1 MRGPRALESW
11 RETWPLFGSVSGPFK
26 TPRLYEFIGVDNYYT
41 SSSLYV
47 NLGFWARAATL
58 DEASQDLARLLAETA
73 SLGGPELDVLDCGFG
88 FADQDLYW
96 LRHYSPARITGINV
110 TPLQVELAHARVR
123 EAGLASRI
131 RLHFGSATAM
141 PFADSA
147 FDRVL
152 ALESAFHFETRSK
165 FFAEAMRVL
174 RPGGILATTDLIR
187 ADTARLDV
195 KGRLIHR
202 LHCALWRTPEVNM
215 YPRHVYAQELGRVG
229 FTNVQ
234 VKSIAADVFAP
245 YLAYGEHF
253 ERAAKGR
260 KQPSSL
266 LRVGSGVMRRLGWF
280 DQYDYVV
287 ARAEKQ

>member
-1 MRGPRALESW
+1 MRGARTLESW
-11 RETWPLFGSVSGPFK
+11 RETWPLFGAVAGPLK
-26 TPRLYEFIGVDNYYT
+26 TARLYEFIGVDNYYT

-47 NLGFWARAATL
+47 NLGFWAKAETL

-73 SLGGPELDVLDCGFG
+73 GLGPELDVLDCGFG

-96 LRHYSPARITGINV
+96 LRRYAPARITGINV
-110 TPLQVELAHARVR
+110 TPLQVELAHARVQQ
-123 EAGLASRI
+123 AGLASRI

-141 PFADSA
+141 PFADST

-165 FFAEAMRVL
+165 FFSEAMRVL

-187 ADTARLDV
+187 GETPRLDL
-195 KGRLIHR
+195 KSRLIHR

-245 YLAYGEHF
+245 YLAYGERF

-260 KQPSSL
+260 KRPSPL
-266 LRVGSGVMRRLGWF
+266 LKVGSGVMRKVGWF

>member
-1 MRGPRALESW
+1 MRFARTIESW

-47 NLGFWARAATL
+47 NLGFWAHAETL
-58 DEASQDLARLLAETA
+58 DEASQDLARVLAETA

-96 LRHYSPARITGINV
+96 LRRYSPARITGINV
-110 TPLQVELAHARVR
+110 TPLQVELARARVQ

-141 PFADSA
+141 PFADST

-152 ALESAFHFETRSK
+152 ALESAFHFETRSG
-165 FFAEAMRVL
+165 FFTEAMRVL

-187 ADTARLDV
+187 GDTVHRDL
-195 KGRLIHR
+195 KSRLIHR
-202 LHCALWRTPEVNM
+202 LHRALWRTPEVNM
-215 YPRHVYAQELGRVG
+215 YPRRAYAHELGRAG
-229 FTNVQ
+229 FTNVE
-234 VKSIAADVFAP
+234 VKSIATDVFAP
-245 YLAYGEHF
+245 YLAYGERF

-260 KQPSSL
+260 KRPSPL
-266 LRVGSGVMRRLGWF
+266 LKVGSGVMRKVGWF